1 MPGAAGAFEGRRQVE
16 AVPWKAEAEL
26 QPGPGMP
33 GSAGP
38 APPPLP
44 GAAVALRV
52 PRQEETEPAFPP
64 VVGNGWMTDPNA

>member
-1 MPGAAGAFEGRRQVE
+1 M
-16 AVPWKAEAEL
+16 PWKAEAEL

-52 PRQEETEPAFPP
+52 PERPRQEETEPAFPP